1 MKFVYTLLGLATA
14 VLNIS
19 LVTAQIK
26 SKTVVKT
33 PVKVAATKPLAPLP
47 SYLKLKTPH
56 SELYKKPVSSAAT
69 KPLTD
74 RKNLN
79 ISATDVV
86 ANGMNAWNIINFSQY
101 VKTMTKNYTPG
112 DSVPLGLFLPIKNS
126 SVSHHLMDTS
136 GKVRAVI
143 PMRQNDGNYM
153 YNLSDP
159 IKSTGTWSFRYRPNT
174 DLSLISTFFFI
185 PAGEKN
191 FFIGGNRGDLLSLS
205 GVSGSMP
212 AVTMRNQSETI
223 KTRWYAY
230 QHICN
235 NVWLRIYNAQYK
247 VFLGYSISGNRLN
260 FVAVSASDA
269 MAGRLPANVSV
280 DWDLSLQHCTGGY
293 VIKNWG
299 EGPDADGDGLK
310 DSYCGGDDCDDND
323 PNRYPGNTEVCDAE
337 GRDEDCDDMS
347 FGIDRDGDGF
357 ISADCFIR
365 DAATGNIIKSG
376 DDCNDNSKLIFPGV
390 MVYVSETEVEVCGWG
405 ICTVETGM
413 RAVRQPNGT
422 AIVIPR

>member
-1 MKFVYTLLGLATA
+1 MKLIYTLLGLVTTLFN
-14 VLNIS
+14 VS

-26 SKTVVKT
+26 TKPVTKA
-33 PVKVAATKPLAPLP
+33 PVKVAAKKPMAPLP
-47 SYLKLKTPH
+47 SYLKLKTPF
-56 SELYKKPVSSAAT
+56 SELYNKPVASTKKPV
-69 KPLTD
+69 TD

-86 ANGMNAWNIINFSQY
+86 ANGMNPWNIIDFAQY

-112 DSVPLGLFLPIKNS
+112 DSVPLALFLPNERS
-126 SVSHHLMDTS
+126 FSHLMDTADM
-136 GKVRAVI
+136 VRAVI
-143 PMRQNDGNYM
+143 PMRQNDGNYL

-159 IKSTGTWSFRYRPNT
+159 IKSTGTWSYRYRPNT
-174 DLSLISTFFFI
+174 NLSLISTFFFM

-191 FFIGGNRGDLLSLS
+191 FFIAGSRGDLLSLS
-205 GVSGSMP
+205 GVSGSTP

-230 QHICN
+230 QHVCK

-247 VFLGYSISGNRLN
+247 VFLGYSVSGNRLN

-280 DWDLSLQHCTGGY
+280 DWDLSLQNNRGGY
-293 VIKNWG
+293 VIRNWA
-299 EGPDADGDGLK
+299 EAPDTDGDGIR
-310 DSYCGGDDCDDND
+310 DAYCGGEDCDDND
-323 PNRYPGNTEVCDAE
+323 PGRFPGNTEVCDAL
-337 GRDEDCDDMS
+337 GKDEDCDDMS
-347 FGIDRDGDGF
+347 FGIDADGDGF
-357 ISADCFIR
+357 ISAQCFIR
-365 DAATGNIIKSG
+365 DQVTGNIIKRG
-376 DDCNDNSKLIFPGV
+376 EDCNDGNAMIIPGV
-390 MVYVSETEVEVCGWG
+390 MLYMSETEVEVCGEG
-405 ICTVETGM
+405 IYTVEAGM